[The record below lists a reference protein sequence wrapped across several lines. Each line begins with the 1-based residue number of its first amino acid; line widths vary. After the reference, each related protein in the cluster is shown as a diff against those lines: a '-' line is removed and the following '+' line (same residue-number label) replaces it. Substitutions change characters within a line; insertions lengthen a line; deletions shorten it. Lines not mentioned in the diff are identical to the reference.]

1 MNGKGVYHF
10 SNGDIYNGNFTGG
23 KKNGI
28 GKYNYAN
35 GDIYEGEW
43 KNDMK

>member
-1 MNGKGVYHF
+1 MNGKGVYRF
-10 SNGDIYNGNFTGG
+10 SNGDVYTGNFTGG

-35 GDIYEGEW
+35 GDIY
-43 KNDMK
+43 

>member
-1 MNGKGVYHF
+1 MNGKGVYRF
-10 SNGDIYNGNFTGG
+10 NNGDIYTGNFAAG

-28 GKYNYAN
+28 GKYNYSN

>member
-1 MNGKGVYHF
+1 MSGKGVYKF
-10 SNGDIYNGNFTGG
+10 ANGDMYTGNFTNG
-23 KKNGI
+23 KKNGV

-43 KNDMK
+43 KNDLK